1 MKIKEHRFTFNVDN
15 ETYLFTIEE
24 FLSGIPPWP
33 HKFRLQLPPFSS
45 PPAITYYGSSWYAC
59 VENAAA
65 FLVRQF
71 DQSGAGKNRLSDSL
85 QRNLTWSKEYHKF
98 PTKAGDTHS

>member
-1 MKIKEHRFTFNVDN
+1 MRIKEHRFAFNVDN

-45 PPAITYYGSSWYAC
+45 PPAITYYGASCYAC

-65 FLVRQF
+65 FLVRQL
-71 DQSGAGKNRLSDSL
+71 DQSGIGKNSL
-85 QRNLTWSKEYHKF
+85 EGPSQHNLTWWKEDRKL
-98 PTKAGDTHS
+98 PTQGADTHP